1 MAYESGVVYRVP
13 LEDWYVVQ
21 PPIWE
26 EHYPKGRN
34 WLARIRQDPDV
45 PGGLL
50 RDWCERGKGRFK
62 YNATSLMEGDT
73 IEFGADRIWASG
85 GNRSRVRW
93 VGEIIG
99 ITDTELQVRYFE
111 TTKEMFDMIYDR
123 ETRIQEVAT

>member
-85 GNRSRVRW
+85 GNRSRVRSPSGCSSW
-93 VGEIIG
+93 LSSLACSVP
-99 ITDTELQVRYFE
+99 
-111 TTKEMFDMIYDR
+111 TTLR
-123 ETRIQEVAT
+123 ST